1 MHEIIGLK
9 ERVRELEGLLETS
22 ERKAD
27 ILTNLLKE
35 ANAEFENALELVTS
49 SEANFRA
56 IFENAPEAIYVID
69 ADSRKILDCNPFLV
83 QWLGYTRQE
92 VLSMRLDDLI
102 VADGREVQDNI
113 RRVVDHGPVRVQERK
128 YLKRDGTIV
137 DAEVTGTALEYQG
150 KRCVAILLRDVTE
163 RKQVQEALR
172 KSEERFRD
180 IANRIPDWIWEVDEN
195 WVYTYSNQ
203 SVERILGF
211 RPDEII
217 GKFIW
222 DRMFRDDKEELF
234 DKLKAIQHD
243 PKPFSLF
250 ESRRIHRDGR
260 IVHLESSEVPLLD
273 ESGKLYGYRGV
284 HRDVTERKRLEE
296 LSRYKELFENVSDP
310 VFINDFQGFFLEVNE
325 GACRLFRCSRDQL
338 LVKRLE
344 ELLPPD
350 QMKVVSQEAKRIRN
364 GETVQFELELKTDQ
378 GEPLPFELHSRSI
391 AFRGRLV
398 ILSVARDLSIRKK
411 LEDTL
416 VRTERLAAVGEMAGG
431 VAHNF
436 NNLLQSIMGSAQAA
450 RLKLDF
456 GQVEKANEA
465 IDIILRACDRG
476 ADVVKRIND
485 FTQAGPHEMDQAR
498 RFDLSSLVQEALEL
512 TEALWKA
519 PPAAKRYRFSF
530 ADDPEAYVKGKP
542 SEISEVIVNLIRNA
556 FETMPEGG
564 LLSVSTRCDDGRVYL
579 EVSDTGQ
586 GIPKESLQRIFE
598 PFFTTKGLRN
608 SGLGL
613 SSSYGIVR
621 KHQGGISVESSVGRG
636 TTFIIELPAAT
647 GREEVRPPEAVI
659 AAPSKIR
666 FLVIDDEVNVTM
678 AMEMFFEGTQVEI
691 VVAHSGEEG
700 LRAVRGDR
708 FDVVLCDLSMD
719 DMDGWQVGE
728 NIKQYCKDEG
738 IPKIPF
744 FIYTGWDKRV
754 EPGQL
759 ARSGV
764 DRVITKPI
772 PYDDLLRVVQEVCSE
787 RGATSVPPA
796 QQKN

>member
-9 ERVRELEGLLETS
+9 ERIRELEGLLEIS

-35 ANAEFENALELVTS
+35 ANAEFEKALELVTR

-56 IFENAPEAIYVID
+56 VFENAPEAIYVID
-69 ADSRKILDCNPFLV
+69 TDSRQILDCNPFLV
-83 QWLGYTRQE
+83 QWLGYTRDE
-92 VLSMRLDDLI
+92 LLSMRLDDLI
-102 VADGREVQDNI
+102 AANSGEVLENI
-113 RRVVDHGPVRVQERK
+113 RRAVEHGLVRVQERRYVK
-128 YLKRDGTIV
+128 KDCTIV
-137 DAEVTGTALEYQG
+137 DAEVTGTVLAYQG

-211 RPDEII
+211 RPGEIV

-222 DRMFRDDKEELF
+222 DRMFSEEREDLF
-234 DKLKAIQHD
+234 EKLKAIQQS
-243 PKPFSLF
+243 PRPFSLL

-273 ESGKLYGYRGV
+273 DSGRLYGYRGV

-310 VFINDFQGFFLEVNE
+310 VFINDFKGYFLEVNE
-325 GACRLFRCSRDQL
+325 GACRLFNYSRDQL
-338 LVKRLE
+338 LMKRLQ
-344 ELLPPD
+344 ELVPID
-350 QMKVVSQEAKRIRN
+350 QMRLVSEAAKHIGK
-364 GETVQFELELKTDQ
+364 GEPVQFELELVTDR
-378 GEPLPFELHSRSI
+378 GDLLPFELHSRSI
-391 AFRGRLV
+391 VFRGKQAV
-398 ILSVARDLSIRKK
+398 LSVARDLSIRKR

-450 RLKLDF
+450 RFKLDS
-456 GQVEKANEA
+456 GQVGKAQDA
-465 IDIILRACDRG
+465 IEVILRACDRG
-476 ADVVKRIND
+476 ADVVRRIKD
-485 FTQAGPHEMDQAR
+485 FTDAGHHEMDHAR
-498 RFDLSSLVQEALEL
+498 HFDLAGIVQEALEL
-512 TEALWKA
+512 TEPLWKVPLA
-519 PPAAKRYRFSF
+519 SKNYRFRF
-530 ADDPEAYVKGKP
+530 DEDPDTYVKGKP
-542 SEISEVIVNLIRNA
+542 SEISEVIVNIIRNA
-556 FETMPEGG
+556 FEAMPEGG
-564 LLSVSTRCDDGRVYL
+564 LLAVSTYCENDKVCL
-579 EVSDTGQ
+579 EISDTGP

-598 PFFTTKGLRN
+598 PFYTTKGLRN

-621 KHQGGISVESSVGRG
+621 KHQGEIRVDSLVGNG
-636 TTFIIELPAAT
+636 TTFTIELPA
-647 GREEVRPPEAVI
+647 VRVRDEIKSPDTVI
-659 AAPSKIR
+659 SKPSRIR
-666 FLVIDDEVNVTM
+666 FLVIDDEVNVTR

-691 VVAHSGEEG
+691 MAVQSGAEG
-700 LRAVRGDR
+700 LRAVRKGNY
-708 FDVVLCDLSMD
+708 DVVLCDLSMD
-719 DMDGWQVGE
+719 DMDGWEVGE
-728 NIKQYCKDEG
+728 NIKQYCHDTG
-738 IPKIPF
+738 TPKIPF

-759 ARSGV
+759 VKSGV

-772 PYDDLLRVVQEVCSE
+772 PYDQLLRIVQEVCSE
-787 RGATSVPPA
+787 RGTDPAPPPSPES
-796 QQKN
+796 